1 MKNNLESIP
10 YNKCTEWIVL
20 DSMFKLPD
28 WIEFMDIEELQKNIQ
43 NQMPSEADIQKL
55 MKQAQQ

>member
-1 MKNNLESIP
+1 
-10 YNKCTEWIVL
+10 
-20 DSMFKLPD
+20 
-28 WIEFMDIEELQKNIQ
+28 MDIEELQKNIQ